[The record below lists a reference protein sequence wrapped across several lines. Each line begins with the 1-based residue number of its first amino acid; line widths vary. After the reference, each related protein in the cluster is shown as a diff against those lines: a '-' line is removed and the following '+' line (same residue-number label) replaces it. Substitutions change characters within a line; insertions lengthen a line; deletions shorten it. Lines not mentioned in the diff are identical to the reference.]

1 MQARGLR
8 RTSSDLGLV
17 HGDLYAQYK
26 VYPEQQILFNGYYIF
41 ERQPSLEENYIN
53 QIEET
58 DGALPSQTY
67 LMTLNNNNT
76 KSIYAGQGK
85 NTIASFAS

>member
-41 ERQPSLEENYIN
+41 ERQPSLEEN
-53 QIEET
+53 
-58 DGALPSQTY
+58 
-67 LMTLNNNNT
+67 
-76 KSIYAGQGK
+76 
-85 NTIASFAS
+85 